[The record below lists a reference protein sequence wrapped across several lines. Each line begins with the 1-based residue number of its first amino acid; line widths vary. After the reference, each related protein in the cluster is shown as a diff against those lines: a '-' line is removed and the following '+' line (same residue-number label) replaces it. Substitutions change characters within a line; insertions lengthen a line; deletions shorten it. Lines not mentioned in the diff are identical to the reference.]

1 MALGQVDD
9 GIAWRKIGKRFS
21 QMSMVGVAC
30 ILVSGATMTY
40 LYVGDLAGF
49 YGTAY
54 GVMVGAKMVMFAS
67 LLCLGGMNYLLVE
80 RLRANPGTP
89 VNRLKRFA
97 EVEIGIGFTLF
108 FAAASLTSVAPAI
121 DLSTDRV
128 TWSEIVERNTPQ
140 IPTLTSPDHASLALP
155 ALQQKLDAEAEAQ
168 KKNPPAAFIPGS
180 GTLPPRNLDDIRWSE
195 YNHHWSGLFVL
206 LMGVLALANQAKIA
220 RPITKHWPLT
230 LLGLAVFLFLRS
242 DPEVWPLGE
251 EGFWVSFRDVEVV
264 QHRMFVLLTVVFGL
278 FEWRVR
284 VGGLAKTK
292 AALVFPLMSALGGAL
307 LLTHQHAIS
316 NVKDQLLIELTHTP
330 LALASAA
337 AGWARW
343 LEIRLDPPGNRIAG
357 WIWPACFIFI
367 GFLLLSYREI

>member
-1 MALGQVDD
+1 M
-9 GIAWRKIGKRFS
+9 
-21 QMSMVGVAC
+21 
-30 ILVSGATMTY
+30 
-40 LYVGDLAGF
+40 
-49 YGTAY
+49 
-54 GVMVGAKMVMFAS
+54 
-67 LLCLGGMNYLLVE
+67 
-80 RLRANPGTP
+80 
-89 VNRLKRFA
+89 
-97 EVEIGIGFTLF
+97 
-108 FAAASLTSVAPAI
+108 APAI

-140 IPTLTSPDHASLALP
+140 IPTLTSPDHAALALP
-155 ALQQKLDAEAEAQ
+155 ALQQKLDDEAEAQ
-168 KKNPPAAFIPGS
+168 KLNPPAAFIPGS
-180 GTLPPRNLDDIRWSE
+180 GILPPRNLDDIRWSE

-206 LMGVLALANQAKIA
+206 LMGLMALANQAKIA

-264 QHRMFVLLTVVFGL
+264 QHRMFVLLTLVFGL

-316 NVKDQLLIELTHTP
+316 NVKDQMLIELTHTP

-337 AGWARW
+337 AGWR
-343 LEIRLDPPGNRIAG
+343 AG
-357 WIWPACFIFI
+357 WRSGSIRPATRSPV
-367 GFLLLSYREI
+367 GFGRPVSFLSGSCCCLIVRSDSNFL